1 MRRFLALLP
10 MLFLSLMVWGCSSP
24 ENSLKEA
31 REKLDV
37 KDYATALKAVREA
50 RHLLLKED
58 KPNPKMLGTARYLE
72 FMSLYDNK
80 KPKEALALLGRKEP
94 KPYVIPPKDAGW
106 MGSAGAELAAE
117 AGDAELTK
125 KYSNDCITH
134 RRAEKDAKAEIF
146 CSTNA
151 CSLLG
156 KAKKVE
162 MKTEFGLK
170 ALDVAVTSNA
180 APLVVTDAV
189 ACVLDGVEAGKAP
202 KKLPPEFTKHDVAV
216 KKALAAD
223 TRGKGLLAR
232 MEALAEPAVAAAKGK
247 GKAKGKAAAK
257 KAPPGKGKKVATK
270 KK

>member
-1 MRRFLALLP
+1 MRRLLALLP

-37 KDYATALKAVREA
+37 KDYDTALKAVRDA
-50 RHLLLKED
+50 RHLLLKQD
-58 KPNPKMLGTARYLE
+58 KPSPKLLGTARYLE

-156 KAKKVE
+156 KAKKDE

-170 ALDVAVTSNA
+170 ALDAAVASSA

-189 ACVLDGVEAGKAP
+189 ACVLDGVEAAKA
-202 KKLPPEFTKHDVAV
+202 KKLPPELTKHDAAV

-223 TRGKGLLAR
+223 TRGKALLAR
-232 MEALAEPAVAAAKGK
+232 MEALAEPATADAKGK
-247 GKAKGKAAAK
+247 GKGKGKGKAAAK
-257 KAPPGKGKKVATK
+257 KAPAKGKKVAAK